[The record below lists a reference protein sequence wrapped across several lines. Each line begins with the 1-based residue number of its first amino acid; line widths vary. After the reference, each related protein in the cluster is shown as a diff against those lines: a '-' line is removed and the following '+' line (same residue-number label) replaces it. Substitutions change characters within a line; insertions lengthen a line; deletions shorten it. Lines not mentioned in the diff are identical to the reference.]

1 MFKPTRPVLAR
12 GTVRYVGDPVAY
24 AVAESLEQAR
34 DAAELIEVAYDP
46 LPAITEL
53 GHAHDSGAPV
63 VWPEHGSN
71 LCVHWQSHDGKDVEA
86 AFARAHKIVALDF
99 VNNRI
104 VGSPMEPR
112 VAIGDWDPA
121 TERYTLYSPTQGV
134 IRVQN
139 SLATNAFKIPK
150 EKLRVVS
157 RDVGGGFGLRGKAF
171 PESVLVLFAARRL
184 GRPVKWRAD
193 RQETFLCDVHGRDH
207 ATHGEMAFDK
217 DGKILAMR
225 IENIANVGAYL
236 SDNGPRVCTA
246 AGARV
251 AGTVYDV
258 PALQLS
264 VRVTFTNTVPVC
276 AYRGAGRPEIA
287 YQMERLLDQGAR
299 ALALDRDEIRRRNFI
314 RPEQL
319 PYKNRVGLLIDSGHF
334 QETME
339 KALERADWGGF
350 DKRRAEARRRG
361 KLRGIGLGYYCEA
374 SGGQP
379 TEQAIVKISRD
390 GRITLIMGTFS
401 HGQGHETAFSQI
413 VAQKLGVP
421 FEMIDF
427 HQGDTEFVKLGNG
440 TGGSRSSQMGGVATA
455 RACDQVVEKA
465 KRIAAHALEAAAADL
480 TFQNGV
486 FEVVGTDLRISLQ
499 DVARLATDPR
509 RLPEGETPG
518 LDETCLY
525 RRPTEVNFP
534 NGAHIAEVEVD
545 AETGG
550 VEVVKYTA
558 VDDCGILINPLLVIG
573 QVQGGVC
580 QGLGQAVLE
589 NTAYDPESG
598 QFLAGSF
605 MDYAMP
611 RAEDMPAIEV
621 SFNPVPN
628 PSNELGVKGIGE
640 GGACG
645 APPAIVSAV
654 SDALGVGHV
663 DMPLLPERLWQVLRR
678 NGPLR
683 AAAQ

>member
-1 MFKPTRPVLAR
+1 
-12 GTVRYVGDPVAY
+12 
-24 AVAESLEQAR
+24 
-34 DAAELIEVAYDP
+34 
-46 LPAITEL
+46 
-53 GHAHDSGAPV
+53 
-63 VWPEHGSN
+63 
-71 LCVHWQSHDGKDVEA
+71 
-86 AFARAHKIVALDF
+86 
-99 VNNRI
+99 
-104 VGSPMEPR
+104 
-112 VAIGDWDPA
+112 
-121 TERYTLYSPTQGV
+121 
-134 IRVQN
+134 
-139 SLATNAFKIPK
+139 
-150 EKLRVVS
+150 
-157 RDVGGGFGLRGKAF
+157 
-171 PESVLVLFAARRL
+171 VLVLFAAKRL

-217 DGKILAMR
+217 DGRVLAMR
-225 IENIANVGAYL
+225 IDNIANVGAYL

-299 ALALDRDEIRRRNFI
+299 ALGLGRDEIRRRNFI

-339 KALERADWGGF
+339 KALQHSDWAGF
-350 DKRRAEARRRG
+350 EKRRDEARRHG

-379 TEQAIVKISRD
+379 TEQAIVKVASN
-390 GRITLIMGTFS
+390 GRVELIMGTFS

-427 HQGDTEFVKLGNG
+427 RQGDTEFVKVGNG

-455 RACDQVVEKA
+455 RACDQIIEKA
-465 KRIAAHALEAAAADL
+465 RRLAAHALEAAAADIRF
-480 TFQNGV
+480 TNGV
-486 FEVVGTDLRISLQ
+486 FEVVGTDLRMSLT
-499 DVARLATDPR
+499 DVAALAQNPAK
-509 RLPEGETPG
+509 LPEGETPG
-518 LDETCLY
+518 LDEICLY

-534 NGAHIAEVEVD
+534 NGAHIAEVEID
-545 AETGG
+545 AESGR

-558 VDDCGILINPLLVIG
+558 VDDCGVLINPLLVIG

-589 NTAYDPESG
+589 HTAYDPGSG
-598 QFLAGSF
+598 QFLAASF

-611 RAEDMPAIEV
+611 RAEDMPPIEV

-654 SDALGVGHV
+654 SDALGVGHI
-663 DMPLLPERLWQVLRR
+663 DMPLLPERIWHALRQ
-678 NGPLR
+678 NGQRR